1 MGKMWIYILKRIL
14 LMLMVC
20 FIIMTICFV
29 MIRMLPDQL
38 PRGNGD
44 YAAAVLAMRKAWG
57 YDEPILTQYLIFLK
71 KIFTEWDWGVC
82 TKVGTYLNPVTSH
95 ISEKLPATIAI
106 NLSSVLISVPL
117 GLIFGIYAALKK
129 NKWQDHVISVLTMLF
144 ISVPA
149 YVYAFLV
156 QYLFG
161 YKLGWF
167 PIIMASGTNYFS
179 WTMIRSMILPV
190 VSMSFGTIAGLM
202 RSTRAELTETLTSDY
217 MLLARAKG
225 LTRRQAT
232 LRHALRNSMVP
243 IMPMIISQFVMIL
256 SGSLIIEKI
265 FGVPGI
271 GSTYVA
277 SILERDYSL
286 FLAVSMFYTVI
297 SLAAALVIDLS
308 YGIVD
313 PRIRMGGGK
322 NNE

>member
-1 MGKMWIYILKRIL
+1 M
-14 LMLMVC
+14 
-20 FIIMTICFV
+20 
-29 MIRMLPDQL
+29 
-38 PRGNGD
+38 
-44 YAAAVLAMRKAWG
+44 
-57 YDEPILTQYLIFLK
+57 
-71 KIFTEWDWGVC
+71 
-82 TKVGTYLNPVTSH
+82 GTYLNPVTNH
-95 ISEKLPATIAI
+95 IAEKLPATIAI

-117 GLIFGIYAALKK
+117 GLLFGIYALKK
-129 NKWQDHVISVLTMLF
+129 NKWQDHIISVLTMLF

-149 YVYAFLV
+149 YVYAFVV
-156 QYLFG
+156 QYFFG

-179 WTMIRSMILPV
+179 WEMIKSMILPV

-286 FLAVSMFYTVI
+286 RIGRPAH
-297 SLAAALVIDLS
+297 S
-308 YGIVD
+308 YG
-313 PRIRMGGGK
+313 RRK
-322 NNE
+322 E